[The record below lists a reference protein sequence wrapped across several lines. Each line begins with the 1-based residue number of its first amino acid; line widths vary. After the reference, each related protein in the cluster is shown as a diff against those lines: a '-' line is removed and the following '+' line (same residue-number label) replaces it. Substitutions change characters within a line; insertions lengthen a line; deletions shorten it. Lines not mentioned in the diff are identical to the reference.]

1 MISLVM
7 HRPLFHKLV
16 ALYYDNQIVAI
27 CLAYFMRIYRHVQYK
42 SVQIFQ
48 ADFVLYFALHSAG
61 HGTEALR
68 HMNPPNV
75 ADALRHMNP
84 LNVTEALRH
93 MNPPNVGIT
102 GPTGGRRDIFTFEF
116 VHRTHIDIFG
126 FYYPPEFPG
135 AYHSPTRPWALSVL
149 STLVTVHM

>member
-1 MISLVM
+1 M
-7 HRPLFHKLV
+7 
-16 ALYYDNQIVAI
+16 YDNQIVAI
-27 CLAYFMRIYRHVQYK
+27 CLAYFMRIYRYVQYK

-48 ADFVLYFALHSAG
+48 ADFVLYFALHAAG
-61 HGTEALR
+61 YVTEALR

-135 AYHSPTRPWALSVL
+135 ANRPPTRSWALSVL
-149 STLVTVHM
+149 SLITVHM